1 MHVKLNHTTLV
12 YNVHHQ
18 CYRYVIFLVP
28 DMRNLLYF
36 CWFVRVAPET
46 SKAILAV
53 RDCLLELEVAPVAD
67 DTMYFIHW
75 LQKIWAGY
83 RQRTF
88 LLWSSFC
95 STSRCY
101 SNCHTKGG
109 IQLSYLAV
117 MPMNHNCDHHGK
129 VLLNIQEWH
138 SYVLVTNSCLIG
150 LNPSSR
156 GDKSCQLLEI

>member
-1 MHVKLNHTTLV
+1 
-12 YNVHHQ
+12 
-18 CYRYVIFLVP
+18 
-28 DMRNLLYF
+28 MRNLLYY

-53 RDCLLELEVAPVAD
+53 CDCLLELEVAPVAE
-67 DTMYFIHW
+67 DTMYFIHC

-88 LLWSSFC
+88 FLWSSFC
-95 STSRCY
+95 GTSRCY

-109 IQLSYLAV
+109 NQLSYLAV

-129 VLLNIQEWH
+129 ISLNMQEWH
-138 SYVLVTNSCLIG
+138 SYVLVTKSCLIG
-150 LNPSSR
+150 LNPSST
-156 GDKSCQLLEI
+156 GNKSCQLLEI